1 MQQGRRDRR
10 GIISDIIGDI
20 GDIGDIGAPTWV
32 VDAGEGFGSRT
43 LSVTPKLPSL
53 LKEDFAAQKMI
64 WLKLKFIR

>member
-32 VDAGEGFGSRT
+32 VDAGAGFGSYLICHSEAT
-43 LSVTPKLPSL
+43 V
-53 LKEDFAAQKMI
+53 AAE
-64 WLKLKFIR
+64 R